1 VTGGRSV
8 YLESVGVKG
17 GTSWMAWYA
26 HGFSSEQCEPDPADD
41 DVWDDVVLVVSEA
54 VAVGGMWVFCGGG
67 GGGGLGEVC
76 LPLYCLPGSGGV
88 GRGRGGRVVGEQERS
103 PWLGCGDDRHQGICG
118 VSIG

>member
-1 VTGGRSV
+1 M

-17 GTSWMAWYA
+17 GASWMAWYA

-67 GGGGLGEVC
+67 GVGGLGGLWGWLGWC
-76 LPLYCLPGSGGV
+76 GGSWWGRWVGGGV
-88 GRGRGGRVVGEQERS
+88 SSSLLSAR
-103 PWLGCGDDRHQGICG
+103 
-118 VSIG
+118 

>member
-1 VTGGRSV
+1 MGGWV
-8 YLESVGVKG
+8 DWAGYGGGWVGVG
-17 GTSWMAWYA
+17 
-26 HGFSSEQCEPDPADD
+26 D
-41 DVWDDVVLVVSEA
+41 L
-54 VAVGGMWVFCGGG
+54 G